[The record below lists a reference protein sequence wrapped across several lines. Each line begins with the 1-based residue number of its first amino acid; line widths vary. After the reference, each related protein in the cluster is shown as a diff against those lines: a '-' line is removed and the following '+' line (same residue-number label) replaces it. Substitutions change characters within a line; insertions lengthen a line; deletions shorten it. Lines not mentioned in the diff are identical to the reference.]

1 MPIKSLYNKQQGA
14 LYAITSGLCYGLTG
28 YFGISLINSGLSI
41 FNMLFWRFFIS
52 AVFIIVLMLPK
63 HKTFLQI
70 CKNDI
75 KMLFCGIIFYGAS
88 TITYF
93 MSSKYVGT
101 GVAMVILF
109 TYPAFVMLFNVLLY
123 KVRLNSVYY
132 FAFFMLTLGIIC
144 LIDIHELTFD
154 VFGIGFGIL
163 ASFAYACYMLASKKS
178 PSSPMMSTLMVSA
191 GCATTCLIVACVD
204 SSFCVPNGLNV
215 WINILGIAIICTA
228 LPILLLLKALKYIN
242 TEKASMLSVLE
253 PVFVVIFGILLLN
266 ENITALKI
274 IGIITILSGAL
285 ITIMY
290 DKRNNKN

>member
-1 MPIKSLYNKQQGA
+1 MHTKFLSNQQQGS
-14 LYAITSGLCYGLTG
+14 LYAIISGLCYGLTG
-28 YFGISLINSGLSI
+28 YFGISVINSGLST

-52 AVFIIVLMLPK
+52 AVLVILIMLPK
-63 HKTFLQI
+63 YKLLLQI
-70 CKNDI
+70 CKNDV
-75 KMLFCGIIFYGAS
+75 KMLFYGIIFYGAS

-93 MSSKYVGT
+93 MSSKHVGT
-101 GVAMVILF
+101 GVAMVVLF

-132 FAFFMLTLGIIC
+132 FAFFMLILGIVC

-154 VFGIGFGIL
+154 IFGIGFGIL
-163 ASFAYACYMLASKKS
+163 ASFTYACYMLASKES
-178 PSSPMMSTLMVSA
+178 SSSPMMSTLMVSV
-191 GCATTCLIVACVD
+191 GCAITCLVVACAD
-204 SSFCVPNGLNV
+204 SSFYIPSGFNT

-242 TEKASMLSVLE
+242 TEKASILSVLE

-266 ENITALKI
+266 ESITSLKI

-290 DKRNNKN
+290 DKRSNKT

>member
-28 YFGISLINSGLSI
+28 YFGVSLINSGLSI

-52 AVFIIVLMLPK
+52 AILIIALMLPK
-63 HKTFLQI
+63 YKTLLQV
-70 CKNDI
+70 CKNDL
-75 KMLFCGIIFYGAS
+75 KMLFYGIIFYGAS

-93 MSSKYVGT
+93 ISGKYVGT

-109 TYPAFVMLFNVLLY
+109 TYPAFVMLFNIFLY
-123 KVRLNSVYY
+123 KIRLNSVYY

-144 LIDIHELTFD
+144 LIDVRELTFNI
-154 VFGIGFGIL
+154 FGIGFGIL
-163 ASFAYACYMLASKKS
+163 ASFTYACYMLASKKS
-178 PSSPMMSTLMVSA
+178 PSSPMISTLMVST

-204 SSFCVPNGLNV
+204 SSFYMPSGFNV

-228 LPILLLLKALKYIN
+228 LPILLLLKALQYIN

-266 ENITALKI
+266 ENITNLKI
-274 IGIITILSGAL
+274 AGIITILSGAL